1 MQSFFPTFS
10 PGFSSKKIFTFWKFG
25 SSSRRF
31 FLQSTEWGFL
41 RLDVDRGDERTIVD
55 GTTVRLD
62 IEGGDLR
69 LDVDRGD
76 GITVR
81 LDIEGGDLRL
91 DADGTAVRLKEAAV
105 VFEGD
110 SGWLEVA
117 VAIV

>member
-1 MQSFFPTFS
+1 MDVDRGDERTIVD
-10 PGFSSKKIFTFWKFG
+10 GTTVRLDIEG
-25 SSSRRF
+25 
-31 FLQSTEWGFL
+31 GDL